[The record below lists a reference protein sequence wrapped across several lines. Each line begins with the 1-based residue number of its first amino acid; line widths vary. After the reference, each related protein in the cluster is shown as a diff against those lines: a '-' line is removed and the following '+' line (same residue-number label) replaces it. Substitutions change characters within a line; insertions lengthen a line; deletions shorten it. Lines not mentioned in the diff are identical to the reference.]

1 MSDLALILDSLEDQ
15 NVFLTGGAGVGK
27 SYLTTEV
34 IKYYREYE
42 DREVVPLGSTGVSAV
57 NIGGFTIHSFFVFGI
72 SNNFEELKN
81 WDRRNKR
88 RLTQLKK
95 LLSKIDLIVIDEI
108 SMVSSDM
115 LDMIT
120 YRLDSMGYG
129 GRLMLVGDFFQ
140 LPPIVKQNRN
150 PNTLFG
156 NRLYAF
162 ESDSWQNL
170 NLKVIELTTLHR
182 TKDEEFGQILSK
194 IRVGQCDNEVVE
206 YLAHIAQNSLV
217 YDSDPTYLFG
227 RNAEVERINRY
238 RLDQLPTDETL
249 LFADIKNHA
258 KLDAKRIEKWANLL
272 PISPQLTIKVD
283 APVLFTVN
291 KWGKFVNGD
300 RGVVTSIEDDQ
311 IYVQKEGDIIRV
323 DRHDFE
329 LLELELDDDGAMNTK
344 ASATLSQFPLKLAYG
359 VTIHKSQGMSID
371 HLVCNVDHIFAPS
384 QFYVAISRAIDPK
397 HLKIDL
403 SRSDIHGYLQRVI
416 KVDQRVVEYYRSLVT
431 QL

>member
-1 MSDLALILDSLEDQ
+1 MSDLSLILDSLEDQ

-27 SYLTTEV
+27 SYLTSEV

-120 YRLDSMGYG
+120 YRLESMGYG
-129 GRLMLVGDFFQ
+129 GWLMLVGDFFQ

-170 NLKVIELTTLHR
+170 DLKVIELTTLHR
-182 TKDEEFGQILSK
+182 TKDETFGQILSK
-194 IRVGQCDNEVVE
+194 IRVGQCDREVVE
-206 YLAHIAQNSLV
+206 YLSHIAQNSSV
-217 YDSDPTYLFG
+217 YDADPTYLFG

-238 RLDQLPTDETL
+238 RLDQLPTDETIC
-249 LFADIKNHA
+249 FADIKNHA
-258 KLDAKRIEKWANLL
+258 KLDEKRIQKWANLL
-272 PISPQLTIKVD
+272 PISPQLTIKTD

-300 RGVVTSIEDDQ
+300 RGVVTSIEDDH

-329 LLELELDDDGAMNTK
+329 LLELELDDDGAMETK

-384 QFYVAISRAIDPK
+384 QFYVAISRATNPK

-403 SRSDIHGYLQRVI
+403 SQSNIHSYLQRVI
-416 KVDQRVVEYYRSLVT
+416 RVDQRVVEYYSRLG
-431 QL
+431 